1 MNEEEEKIIRESEE
15 SRSSMSSSS
24 NSSSSS
30 SKSQRKSLANQE
42 YPAQDIALTESQQ
55 IKPDLKLAKDSL
67 FSPEESLLQSPM
79 KKEEGDEDEENF
91 YGDLS
96 PGKSPMAH
104 KQQID
109 KMEVYLQQEEEIIR
123 ICKETERLWTD
134 DTFPGDSRSLFR
146 NPMKIPEWAK
156 DVKTIKWMRPHEI
169 SKEAKFIV
177 DKEGDVKQG
186 AFGESSFIG
195 GIVIIATR
203 GDFIEKLFIDYDHF
217 ELGFVTFQFFK
228 NGEWKQVMVDTL
240 LPFDPD
246 SKQVCFSQC
255 ANPAEFWV
263 PLMEKAYAKIH
274 GCYENII
281 ENFSMLEGLID
292 LTGGVAECYSLT
304 DPDTQKIIENN
315 HLWQMMMSYFHQ
327 KFYLGCINVVEG
339 KSTKNPDASSR
350 GIFENYYYGILDI
363 REFPKENLK
372 LIRIRNPWGPD
383 GCWNGPFSDDSDEW
397 DKHRNLRD
405 ELRLVFKSKKSD
417 GTWWMS
423 FNDWCVHFNKLYINK
438 VFPETWQTYSIESRW
453 QGKTAGG
460 VCPKRM
466 EYEGSES
473 MPEHLQLDSDDRW
486 FNNPQ
491 FRIKVEK
498 ETKLY
503 INLMQEDEKLCKSNY
518 IKCNFMIVANHARK
532 NRIWERPAAEDIIAE
547 AVNKS
552 NFENP
557 PAREITHQVVL
568 KKFEGK
574 PYGYYMII
582 PNTMTESRKEVNSL
596 YIYISKI

>member
-1 MNEEEEKIIRESEE
+1 MNETEDQKIIRESEE
-15 SRSSMSSSS
+15 SLTSHSS
-24 NSSSSS
+24 SSSSS
-30 SKSQRKSLANQE
+30 SKSKSSSKSGSKV
-42 YPAQDIALTESQQ
+42 P
-55 IKPDLKLAKDSL
+55 
-67 FSPEESLLQSPM
+67 PEETKSYNISTIKESKPPKELRFNVSNSHDEQSLLQSPITH
-79 KKEEGDEDEENF
+79 KNKEDGEEEEEGVDYDMSF
-91 YGDLS
+91 S
-96 PGKSPMAH
+96 PTKSPLH
-104 KQQID
+104 KQID
-109 KMEVYLQQEEEIIR
+109 KMEIYLQQEEDIIHY
-123 ICKETERLWTD
+123 CKENERLWMD
-134 DTFPGDSRSLFR
+134 ESFPSDARSLFK
-146 NPMKIPEWAK
+146 NHMKIPEWAK

-169 SKEAKFIV
+169 SKDAKFLI
-177 DKEGDVKQG
+177 DREGDVKQG
-186 AFGESSFIG
+186 AFGESAFIG

-203 GDFIEKLFIDYDHF
+203 GDFLEKLFIDFDHF

-228 NGEWKQVMVDTL
+228 NGEWKQVIVDTL

-246 SKQVCFSQC
+246 SKQICYSQC
-255 ANPAEFWV
+255 ANPSEFWV
-263 PLMEKAYAKIH
+263 PLMEKAYAKLH

-281 ENFSMLEGLID
+281 DHFLMLEGLID
-292 LTGGVAECYSLT
+292 LTGGVAECFTLT
-304 DPDTQKIIENN
+304 EPDAQKLIENN
-315 HLWQMMMSYFHQ
+315 HLWQTMMTYFHQ

-423 FNDWCVHFNKLYINK
+423 FNDWCVHFNKMFVCK
-438 VFPETWQTYSIESRW
+438 VFPENWQNYSIESRW

-466 EYEGSES
+466 EYEGNEP
-473 MPEHLQLDSDDRW
+473 MPEFLQLDSDDRW

-491 FRIKVEK
+491 FRIKVQK

-518 IKCNFMIVANHARK
+518 IKCNFIIVANHSRK
-532 NRIWERPAAEDIIAE
+532 NRIWERPAQSDIIAE
-547 AVNKS
+547 AVNK
-552 NFENP
+552 NNIENP
-557 PAREITHQVVL
+557 PSREITHQVTL
-568 KKFEGK
+568 RKFEGK
-574 PYGYYMII
+574 PFGYYMII
-582 PNTMTESRKEVNSL
+582 PNAITESRKEV
-596 YIYISKI
+596 